1 MTTKRQKNDMET
13 ERNLKLIKKE
23 DGLYFTDGNAEIHGD
38 FTKLLRRINKN
49 NLNGELIVKAA
60 KIKSLDR
67 PLNIFDATAGLGEDS
82 FLLAA
87 AGHNVTLFEQ
97 DKIVFSL
104 LSDTLKRAE
113 NDERTKDIV
122 KRMTVFNGNSI
133 EKMKSFTQPPDIIY
147 LDPMFP
153 ERQKSSLVKKKFQL
167 IHHIEKPCDNEE
179 ELLQAA
185 INAKPYKIII
195 KRPVKGE
202 YLAGIK
208 PGYSLTGKA
217 VRYDCIVL

>member
-1 MTTKRQKNDMET
+1 MEN
-13 ERNLKLIKKE
+13 ENRLELIKKE
-23 DGLYFTDGNAEIHGD
+23 DGLYFTDGNTEIRGD

-60 KIKSLDR
+60 KIKGLNR

-87 AGHNVTLFEQ
+87 AGHCVTLYEQ
-97 DKIVFSL
+97 DSIIFSL
-104 LSDTLKRAE
+104 LFDALKRAYE
-113 NDERTKDIV
+113 DERTKDIV
-122 KRMTVFNGNSI
+122 KRMTVFNGDSI
-133 EKMKSFTQPPDIIY
+133 ERMKNFREPPDIIY

-153 ERQKSSLVKKKFQL
+153 ERQKTALVKKKFQL
-167 IHHIEKPCDNEE
+167 IHNIEKPCDNEE
-179 ELLQAA
+179 ELLNTA
-185 INAKPYKIII
+185 INANPRKIII